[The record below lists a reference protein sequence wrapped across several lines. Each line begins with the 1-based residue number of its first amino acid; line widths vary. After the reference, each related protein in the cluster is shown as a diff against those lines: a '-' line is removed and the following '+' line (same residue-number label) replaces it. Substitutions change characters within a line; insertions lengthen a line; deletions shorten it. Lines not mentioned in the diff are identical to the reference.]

1 MVISQEVIRQ
11 IEAEVKK
18 VLEQQSLAPSPPPSD
33 KRILAIFDA
42 AQVNLSLPLQQI
54 ERCIEGGYVVTAIL
68 SELAA
73 KLLDANSVRGV
84 CGDERV
90 FVCSEIAHLAP
101 FLEDFSVIVIPVLS
115 YPMASK
121 LALGMAD
128 TSCTYL
134 IFQAMLHGNKVIATS
149 DALEVASKAST
160 SELSKLGRN
169 YRKTLSNFG
178 IQFVTC
184 EQLAETILSD
194 SSPHFG
200 PVDSKGGKALI
211 SASIIANLAPT
222 VREFVYLNPA
232 IITPLARDLAA
243 QRGIRLVAKTK

>member
-1 MVISQEVIRQ
+1 MDISQEIIQQ

-33 KRILAIFDA
+33 RRILAIFDA
-42 AQVNLSLPLQQI
+42 APVKLALPLQQI
-54 ERCIEGGYVVTAIL
+54 ERCIDGGYVVTAIL

-84 CGDERV
+84 CGEERV
-90 FVCSEIAHLAP
+90 FVCNEVTHLGP
-101 FLEDFSVIVIPVLS
+101 FLEDFSLIAIPVLS
-115 YPMASK
+115 YPMVSK

-134 IFQAMLHGNKVIATS
+134 IFQAMLRGNKVVATS
-149 DALEVASKAST
+149 DALEVASEART
-160 SELSKLGRN
+160 SEISKLGRN
-169 YRKTLSNFG
+169 YLKTLSSFG

-184 EQLAETILSD
+184 EHLAETILSD
-194 SSPHFG
+194 SSPHFA
-200 PVDSKGGKALI
+200 PVDSKGGKAVI

-222 VREFVYLNPA
+222 VREFVYSNPA

>member
-1 MVISQEVIRQ
+1 VDISQEVIRQ

-18 VLEQQSLAPSPPPSD
+18 VLEQQSLVPSPPPSD
-33 KRILAIFDA
+33 RHILAIFDA
-42 AQVNLSLPLQQI
+42 APVDLALPLQQI
-54 ERCIEGGYVVTAIL
+54 ERCIDGGYIVTAIL

-90 FVCSEIAHLAP
+90 FVCSEVTHLGP
-101 FLEDFSVIVIPVLS
+101 FEDFSLIAIPVLS

-134 IFQAMLHGNKVIATS
+134 IFQAMLRGNKVIAAS
-149 DALEVASKAST
+149 DALEVASEART
-160 SELSKLGRN
+160 SEISKLGRN
-169 YRKTLSNFG
+169 YLKTLSSFG
-178 IQFVTC
+178 IQLVTC
-184 EQLAETILSD
+184 EHLAETILSD
-194 SSPHFG
+194 SSPHFA
-200 PVDSKGGKALI
+200 PVDSKGGKAVI

-222 VREFVYLNPA
+222 VREFVYSNPA

-243 QRGIRLVAKTK
+243 QRGIRLVAKK